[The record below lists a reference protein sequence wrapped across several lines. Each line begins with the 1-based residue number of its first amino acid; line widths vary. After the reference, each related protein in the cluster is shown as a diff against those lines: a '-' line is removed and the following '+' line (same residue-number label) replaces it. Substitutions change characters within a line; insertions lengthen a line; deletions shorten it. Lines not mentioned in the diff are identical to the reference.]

1 MFCISSSTALGSI
14 LATILCLFIIV
25 DSQDRVRMDR
35 IDSKKHTIWQTR
47 DKAVKDMT
55 NAISDTWKNL
65 KSQKSEDREG
75 NLELQ
80 QGLLSPR
87 TPG

>member
-1 MFCISSSTALGSI
+1 MFCISASTALGSI
-14 LATILCLFIIV
+14 LATILCLLTIV
-25 DSQDRVRMDR
+25 DSQDRVRIDR
-35 IDSKKHTIWQTR
+35 INSKKHTIWQTR
-47 DKAVKDMT
+47 DKAVKEIT
-55 NAISDTWKNL
+55 NAISDSWKNL
-65 KSQKSEDREG
+65 RSQKSADREG